1 MRQIVKFTGKVKIS
15 LGIIGALLL
24 TAFTISKDGLFDVG
38 KNLEIFSALYRQ
50 INVHYVEN
58 IDTEDL
64 MKTGIN
70 AMLNR
75 LDPYTEFIPE
85 SDLEDFKLRYVSTKY
100 SGLGAK
106 ILTKKDG
113 SVYIAEIYEGYPAHR
128 SGLRSGDRIIS
139 IDGEQVKGKSAQEIS
154 HLLKGNEYTNVD
166 LEIQRADND
175 ELVEKQI
182 ERANIIQPNIS
193 YFSKND
199 QGIGY
204 IKLDKF
210 LTGAYEEMYEAL
222 ADLQEEKGI
231 KGLVLDLRDNGGG
244 ILQESV
250 KIVNLFVNKGEHVVT
265 QKGKQLNKQIAY
277 ITNNTPILPDVPL
290 VILINEYSA
299 SASEIVAGAL
309 QDMDRAVVMGQRS
322 FGKGLVQQTYRLP
335 YNNMVKVTVAKY
347 YTPSGR
353 CIQALDY
360 AHKDAYGFGSKMD
373 DSLITEFKTKNG
385 RKVYNGNGIFP
396 DITLEEEKLS
406 PIAQKL
412 LNELIIFDYATL
424 YYNTHKRVNKAADFS
439 LSEDEYQSFTD
450 YLIDLN
456 FHYNPNSE
464 KLLEQLRLA
473 IDEEGKTPLLE
484 EELAVMKEKL
494 NNNDLDEL
502 QFYKAEI
509 KGLLEKEIVSR
520 YYYQKGRYE
529 YAMRHDNTFLAAEDI
544 LVAEEKQLVYCDVLE
559 GKGSFRTIG
568 KPNVHLAS
576 SETFD

>member
-1 MRQIVKFTGKVKIS
+1 MRQVRKFTGKVKVSVAVIV
-15 LGIIGALLL
+15 ALLL
-24 TAFTISKDGLFDVG
+24 TAFTVSKDGLFEIG

-50 INVHYVEN
+50 INIHYVEN

-64 MKTGIN
+64 MKVGIN
-70 AMLNR
+70 AMLDR

-113 SVYIAEIYEGYPAHR
+113 RVYIVEVYEGYPAHQ
-128 SGLRSGDRIIS
+128 SGLRSGDEIIS
-139 IDGEQVKGKSAQEIS
+139 IDGERVKGKTAQEVS
-154 HLLKGNEYTNVD
+154 HLLKGDEYSNVN
-166 LEIQRADND
+166 LEIKSVGKEEVLQ
-175 ELVEKQI
+175 KQI

-193 YFSKND
+193 YFSKNEE
-199 QGIGY
+199 GIGY

-210 LTGAYEEMYEAL
+210 LTGAYEEMYDAL
-222 ADLQEEKGI
+222 VDLQEEKGI

-265 QKGKQLNKQIAY
+265 QKGKLSNKQITY
-277 ITNNTPILPDVPL
+277 TTNNTPILPDVPL

-360 AHKDAYGFGSKMD
+360 AHKDTYGLASKMN

-396 DITLEEEKLS
+396 DITLEEDKLS

-424 YYNTHKRVNKAADFS
+424 YYQQHKHIDDAADFS
-439 LSEDEYQSFTD
+439 LSEEEYQTFTD
-450 YLIDLN
+450 YLVDLD
-456 FHYNPNSE
+456 FHYSPRSE
-464 KLLEQLRLA
+464 RLLEQLRLA
-473 IDEEGKTPLLE
+473 IDEEGKAASLE
-484 EELAVMKEKL
+484 EELTVMKEKL
-494 NNNDLDEL
+494 KNNEVDEL
-502 QFYKAEI
+502 PFHKKEI
-509 KGLLEKEIVSR
+509 RELLEKEIVSR
-520 YYYQKGRYE
+520 YYFQKGRYE
-529 YAMRHDNTFLAAEDI
+529 YAMSHDGAFLAAEKV
-544 LVAEEKQLVYCDVLE
+544 LAAEEKLVYCDVLE
-559 GKGSFRTIG
+559 GKGSFSTIG